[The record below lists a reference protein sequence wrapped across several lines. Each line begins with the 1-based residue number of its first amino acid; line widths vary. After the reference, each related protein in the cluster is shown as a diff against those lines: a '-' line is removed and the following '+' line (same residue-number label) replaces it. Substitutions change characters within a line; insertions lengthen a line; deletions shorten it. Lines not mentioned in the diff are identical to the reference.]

1 MPPRGP
7 GGRKGPSGAMDKPK
21 DRKKVLIRLW
31 GYIYEHKWMTL
42 GALALTVASN
52 LLALLGPKLSGSAID
67 AIGVGPGE
75 ADFPTVFFYCALMAV
90 FYLLSSV
97 LSYLLSILM
106 IHLSQRIIYRMRK
119 QVFDRLTELPVRYFD
134 SHQTGDI
141 VSRISYDIDT
151 VNASLSN
158 DLLQIA
164 ASAITVIGSLVMMIV
179 ISPVLVLVFA
189 VTIPMSIFFTR
200 YMTKKVRPL
209 FHKRSVMLGEL
220 NGFVEEIIT
229 GQKTTKAY
237 HREQVMVSRFDKRN
251 KEAVDAYYNADYYGG
266 ITGPSVNLINNLS
279 LAFVSIFGAVLFL
292 LGQVHIGGVTFVM
305 TLGSLSS
312 FVLYSRKFS
321 GPINEIANIISE
333 LQSACA
339 AAERVF
345 RLIDEEPELLDA
357 PDAVAVDHVTGDV
370 AMEHVKFGYEPNKTI
385 IHDLSFHARPGG
397 MIAIVGPTGA
407 GKTTLINLLMRFY
420 DPDSGEI
427 TLDGREIRQITR
439 KSLRLSYA
447 MVLQDTW
454 LFTGTIFENLAYGK
468 KDARRE
474 DVEAAAKA
482 AHIHHYIMGLPNG
495 YDTVLDENG
504 MNISQGQK
512 QLLTIARAMLLDAKM
527 LILDEATSNVDT
539 RTEMRIQAAMREL
552 MKGKTCF
559 VIAHRL
565 STIQNADDILVVR
578 DGDIVEQGTHRQLME
593 KKGFY
598 AGLYNSQFQ

>member
-1 MPPRGP
+1 MPPRAP
-7 GGRKGPSGAMDKPK
+7 GAGKGPRGLSEKPK
-21 DRKKVLIRLW
+21 DRKKVLLRLW
-31 GYIYEHKWMTL
+31 TYIYAHKWM
-42 GALALTVASN
+42 ALSALLLTVSSN
-52 LLALLGPKLSGSAID
+52 LLALLGPYLSGQAID
-67 AIGVGPGE
+67 AIGMGPGE
-75 ADFPTVFFYCALMAV
+75 ADFPAV
-90 FYLLSSV
+90 FLFCGLMIGFYALSSA

-106 IHLSQRIIYRMRK
+106 IHLSQKIVYQMRK
-119 QVFDRLTELPVRYFD
+119 QVFDRLTELPVGYFD

-164 ASAITVIGSLVMMIV
+164 ASVITVLGSLVMMIA
-179 ISPVLVLVFA
+179 ISPLLVLVFV
-189 VTIPMSIFFTR
+189 VTIPMSILFTR
-200 YMTKKVRPL
+200 YMTKRVRPL
-209 FHKRSVMLGEL
+209 FRKRSMMLGEL
-220 NGFVEEIIT
+220 NGFVEEVIS

-237 HREQVMVSRFDKRN
+237 HREDVMISRFDKRN

-266 ITGPSVNLINNLS
+266 MMGPSVNLINNLS
-279 LAFVSIFGAVLFL
+279 LAFVSILGAVLFL
-292 LGQVHIGGVTFVM
+292 WERITIGN
-305 TLGSLSS
+305 LSS

-345 RLIDEEPELLDA
+345 RLIDEEPEPSDA
-357 PDAVAVDHVTGDV
+357 PDAATLSHVTGDV
-370 AMEHVKFGYEPNKTI
+370 SMEHVKFGYVPDKTI
-385 IHDLSFHARPGG
+385 IHDLSLHAPPGG
-397 MIAIVGPTGA
+397 LIAIVGPTGA

-420 DPDSGEI
+420 DPDSGTI
-427 TLDGREIRQITR
+427 SLDGREIRGITR

-468 KDARRE
+468 KNARRE

-482 AHIHHYIMGLPNG
+482 AHIHRYIMSLPQG
-495 YDTVLDENG
+495 YDTILDENG

-552 MKGKTCF
+552 MKDKTCF

-565 STIQNADDILVVR
+565 STIQNADHILVVR
-578 DGDIVEQGTHRQLME
+578 GGDIVEQGDHKALIA
-593 KKGFY
+593 KNGFY
-598 AGLYNSQFQ
+598 ASLYNSQFQ

>member
-1 MPPRGP
+1 MPPQGSRGP
-7 GGRKGPSGAMDKPK
+7 VSGKTDKPK
-21 DRKKVLIRLW
+21 DRKKVLLRLW
-31 GYIYEHKWMTL
+31 TYIAAYKWMAL
-42 GALALTVASN
+42 GAVLLTIASN
-52 LLALLGPKLSGSAID
+52 LLALLGPYLSGRAID
-67 AIGVGPGE
+67 AIGMGPGQ
-75 ADFPTVFFYCALMAV
+75 ADFPAVLLYCALMIG
-90 FYLLSSV
+90 FYCLSSA
-97 LSYLLSILM
+97 LSYGLSILM
-106 IHLSQRIIYRMRK
+106 IHLSQKIVYRMRK
-119 QVFDRLTELPVRYFD
+119 EVFDRLTQLPVRYFD

-164 ASAITVIGSLVMMIV
+164 ASIITVLGSLIMMIA

-189 VTIPMSIFFTR
+189 VTIPMSVLFTR
-200 YMTKKVRPL
+200 YMTRKVRPL

-220 NGFVEEIIT
+220 NGFVEEVIS

-237 HREQVMVSRFDKRN
+237 HREKVMVSRFDQKN
-251 KEAVDAYYNADYYGG
+251 KAAVDSYYNADYYGG
-266 ITGPSVNLINNLS
+266 MTGPSVNFINNLS

-292 LGQVHIGGVTFVM
+292 FRQLSIGN
-305 TLGSLSS
+305 LSS

-321 GPINEIANIISE
+321 GPINEIANIVSE

-345 RLIDEEPELLDA
+345 RLIDEEPEPADVPGAETLAD
-357 PDAVAVDHVTGDV
+357 TRGDV
-370 AMEHVKFGYEPNKTI
+370 SMEHVKFGYDSGKTI
-385 IHDLSFHARPGG
+385 IHDLSLHAPPGG
-397 MIAIVGPTGA
+397 LIAIVGPTGA

-420 DPDSGEI
+420 DPDSGAI
-427 TLDGREIRQITR
+427 YLDGREIRQITR
-439 KSLRLSYA
+439 SSLRLSYA

-482 AHIHHYIMGLPNG
+482 AHIHRYIMSLPQG

-539 RTEMRIQAAMREL
+539 WTEMRIQAAMREL
-552 MKGKTCF
+552 MKDKTCF

-565 STIQNADDILVVR
+565 STIQNADNILVVR
-578 DGDIVEQGTHRQLME
+578 DGDIVEQGTHRELMA

>member
-7 GGRKGPSGAMDKPK
+7 GSGRGPRGLSEKPK
-21 DRKKVLIRLW
+21 DRKKVLLRLW
-31 GYIYEHKWMTL
+31 TYLYAHKWMAL
-42 GALALTVASN
+42 GAILLTISSN
-52 LLALLGPKLSGSAID
+52 LLALLGPYLSGRAID
-67 AIGVGPGE
+67 AIGMGPGE
-75 ADFPTVFFYCALMAV
+75 ADFPAVFLFCALMIG
-90 FYLLSSV
+90 FYALSSA

-106 IHLSQRIIYRMRK
+106 IHLSQKIVYQMRK
-119 QVFDRLTELPVRYFD
+119 QVFDRLTELPVGYFD
-134 SHQTGDI
+134 THQTGDI

-164 ASAITVIGSLVMMIV
+164 ASVITVLGSLVMMIA
-179 ISPVLVLVFA
+179 ISPLLVLVFA
-189 VTIPMSIFFTR
+189 VTIPMSILFTR
-200 YMTKKVRPL
+200 YMTKRVRPL
-209 FHKRSVMLGEL
+209 FRKRSMMLGEL
-220 NGFVEEIIT
+220 NGFVEEVIS

-237 HREQVMVSRFDKRN
+237 HREEVMISRFDKRN

-266 ITGPSVNLINNLS
+266 MMGPSVNLINNLS
-279 LAFVSIFGAVLFL
+279 LAFVSILGAVLFL
-292 LGQVHIGGVTFVM
+292 LERITIGN
-305 TLGSLSS
+305 LSS

-345 RLIDEEPELLDA
+345 RLIDEEPEPADV
-357 PDAVAVDHVTGDV
+357 PDAQVLSQVTGDV
-370 AMEHVKFGYEPNKTI
+370 SMKHVQFGYVPGKTI
-385 IHDLSFHARPGG
+385 IHDLSLHAPPGEL
-397 MIAIVGPTGA
+397 IAIVGPTGA

-420 DPDSGEI
+420 DPDSGSI
-427 TLDGREIRQITR
+427 SLDGREIRGITR

-468 KDARRE
+468 KNARRE
-474 DVEAAAKA
+474 DVEAAARA
-482 AHIHHYIMGLPNG
+482 AHIHRYIMGLPQG

-552 MKGKTCF
+552 MKDKTCF

-565 STIQNADDILVVR
+565 STIQNANHILVVK
-578 DGDIVEQGTHRQLME
+578 DGDIVEQGNHAALMA
-593 KKGFY
+593 KNGFY